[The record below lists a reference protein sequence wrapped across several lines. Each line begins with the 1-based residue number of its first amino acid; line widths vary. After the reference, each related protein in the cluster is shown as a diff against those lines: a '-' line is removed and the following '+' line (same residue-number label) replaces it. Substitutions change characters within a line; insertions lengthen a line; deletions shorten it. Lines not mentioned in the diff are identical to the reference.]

1 MPTQHPASAQQN
13 KEKQHR
19 WLRQTLTVLCLILL
33 VVVLLAPGALEL
45 LYRADARTALRNA
58 RSVRMRM

>member
-19 WLRQTLTVLCLILL
+19 WLRQTLTVLCLVLL
-33 VVVLLAPGALEL
+33 VVVL
-45 LYRADARTALRNA
+45 
-58 RSVRMRM
+58 

>member
-19 WLRQTLTVLCLILL
+19 WLRQTLTVLCLVLL

-45 LYRADARTALRNA
+45 LYRRTPGQ
-58 RSVRMRM
+58 RSGTPGL